1 MYSFVL
7 RNNFRDTDAL
17 VRLGGDEFAVY
28 ASGKWIHKHAEDK
41 LTKLLES
48 IRKMELDDGCESLDE
63 LTIKLQV
70 TAVLLPYE
78 DAAVF
83 HSFNNFMD
91 CICIY
96 C

>member
-1 MYSFVL
+1 
-7 RNNFRDTDAL
+7 
-17 VRLGGDEFAVY
+17 
-28 ASGKWIHKHAEDK
+28 
-41 LTKLLES
+41 
-48 IRKMELDDGCESLDE
+48 MELDDGCESLDE